1 MDMSVSVIIVPV
13 IVTSWPT
20 ILPVLTAAAAA
31 MGFSMRRE
39 GLNALARKKQEAIP
53 SATVVMENSALS
65 GAEVAAGEMVVTRGD
80 VTLKFSLDGK
90 GHVKVCTEGPGK
102 SKAELEAIGRQAAGR
117 VAQMYAYNQ
126 LRAEAANMGFSLV
139 EEQVD
144 EKGAVHIRL
153 RRE

>member
-1 MDMSVSVIIVPV
+1 MSVSVLIVPV

-31 MGFSMRRE
+31 MGFSARRD
-39 GLNALARKKQEAIP
+39 GLNAQDRTRRDVVP

-80 VTLKFSLDGK
+80 VTLRFSLDGK
-90 GHVKVCTEGPGK
+90 GHVKVCTEGRGK
-102 SKAELEAIGRQAAGR
+102 SKQELEAIGRQAAGK
-117 VAQMYAYNQ
+117 VAQMYAYHQ
-126 LRAEAANMGFSLV
+126 LRAEAANMGFDLV

-153 RRE
+153 RRQ